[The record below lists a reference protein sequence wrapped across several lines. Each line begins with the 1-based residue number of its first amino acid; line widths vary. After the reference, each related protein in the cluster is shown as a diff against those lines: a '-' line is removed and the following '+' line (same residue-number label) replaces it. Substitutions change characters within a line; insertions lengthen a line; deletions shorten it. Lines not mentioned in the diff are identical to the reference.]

1 MAWLRVFRSPAR
13 VLLVLIVIVSSLLC
27 ASYAQI
33 LNQDT
38 ELDVHGLPF
47 LMARTPQA
55 SDVLLTSL
63 DTVIRDRG
71 VCCGPDSAL
80 EDSSKAADPR
90 SLRDVATKLDGRHLL
105 DDGRPIKVTAEYISA
120 DALNSGYLLDMMK
133 SQHPPIMEWNSHLY
147 VVHGIIYFWVEYGSP
162 DSPGPTEVAIH
173 KFLLWDTRYSDE
185 RREVVFNRDT
195 DDLSKVQGFL
205 FVQFKAQ

>member
-1 MAWLRVFRSPAR
+1 MAGLHVFCPSAR
-13 VLLVLIVIVSSLLC
+13 IFANLLLVLGFLC
-27 ASYAQI
+27 AGHAQI

-80 EDSSKAADPR
+80 EDSAKAADPK
-90 SLRDVATKLDGRHLL
+90 SLKDVSTKLDGRHLL
-105 DDGRPIKVTAEYISA
+105 GDGRPIKVTAEYFSA
-120 DALNSGYLLDMMK
+120 DVLNSGYLLDKMK

-147 VVHGIIYFWVEYGSP
+147 VVHGIVYLWMESGDP
-162 DSPGPTEVAIH
+162 ETPGPASVAIH
-173 KFLLWDTRYSDE
+173 KFLLWDPRYSDE

-205 FVQFKAQ
+205 FVQFKPQ